1 MLPRWERKNMPT
13 EQESLRGECRSLTRL
28 KVQLP
33 LHPDLSGQVGA
44 DVVPGAYDNWHYDA
58 LAMYCALREIATQKE
73 KIEQLTKRVKLLEQM
88 AFEDD

>member
-1 MLPRWERKNMPT
+1 M
-13 EQESLRGECRSLTRL
+13 
-28 KVQLP
+28 
-33 LHPDLSGQVGA
+33 HPDLSGQVGA

-88 AFEDD
+88 ALEDD